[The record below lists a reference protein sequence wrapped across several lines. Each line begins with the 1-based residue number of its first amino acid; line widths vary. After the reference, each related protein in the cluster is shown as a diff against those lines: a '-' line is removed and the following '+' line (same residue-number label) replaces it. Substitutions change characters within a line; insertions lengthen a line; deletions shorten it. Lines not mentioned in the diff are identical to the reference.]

1 MNHQLDQ
8 AAMEQEIEHYAMYN
22 SDYAMD
28 NSDFAMDSSD
38 YAMDN
43 SDYVMDNSDYVMT
56 LFTNKTTK
64 GKTTKL

>member
-8 AAMEQEIEHYAMYN
+8 AAMEQEIEHYAMAN
-22 SDYAMD
+22 
-28 NSDFAMDSSD
+28 SD

-43 SDYVMDNSDYVMT
+43 SDYVINNSDYVMDSSDYAMDNSDYVMT